1 MNDGTWPSIANTI
14 DLDGLGT
21 RLKNGRSPP
30 VTSSEMINFMLSS
43 PGFWIAVVTVVAAV
57 LLTILIRHRRYRT
70 RTLAALAVEREDW
83 VRQHPVVIA
92 STVDPLKL
100 ANDFARDPIL
110 RVEGFLPFDILQ
122 SLRAEAE
129 SNIPR
134 MTRTYIPTH
143 KKGSTLSYE
152 NIHHHAHGCLGFY
165 HSPEVQRWVSTV
177 VGLPVQP
184 TPDQDQS
191 SLSVLCY
198 NEAGDHIHWHY
209 DHNFYRGRH
218 FTVLVSLA
226 NQSAC
231 GGVSQSTLKRRLSG
245 GDEQAFNTSPNSLV
259 LFEGTRVLHRA
270 SPTAEGDL
278 RIMLSM
284 TFCTDPRIHW
294 LKEFA
299 RRLKD
304 TAFYGIRALW
314 D

>member
-1 MNDGTWPSIANTI
+1 MFA
-14 DLDGLGT
+14 
-21 RLKNGRSPP
+21 
-30 VTSSEMINFMLSS
+30 S
-43 PGFWIAVVTVVAAV
+43 PGLWIAVVTIVAAV
-57 LLTILIRHRRYRT
+57 LLTVLIRHRRHRT
-70 RTLAALAVEREDW
+70 RTLAALAAERSDLL
-83 VRQHPVVIA
+83 QHHPVVIA
-92 STVDPLKL
+92 STADPQEL
-100 ANDFARDPIL
+100 ANAFVGDPIL
-110 RVEGFLPFDILQ
+110 RVGAFLHPAALR

-143 KKGSTLSYE
+143 KKGCTLSYE
-152 NIHHHAHGCLGFY
+152 NIHRHAHGCLGFY

-177 VGLPVQP
+177 LGMPVQP

-218 FTVLVSLA
+218 FTVLLSLA
-226 NQSAC
+226 NEAAS
-231 GGVSQSTLKRRLSG
+231 GGVSQSTLNRKLPG
-245 GDEQAFNTSPNSLV
+245 GDEQAFDTSANSLV
-259 LFEGTRVLHRA
+259 VFEGSRVLHRA

-284 TFCTDPRIHW
+284 TFCTDPHTYW

>member
-1 MNDGTWPSIANTI
+1 MFA
-14 DLDGLGT
+14 
-21 RLKNGRSPP
+21 
-30 VTSSEMINFMLSS
+30 S
-43 PGFWIAVVTVVAAV
+43 PGFWIAVLAIIVALLLAV
-57 LLTILIRHRRYRT
+57 LIRHRHHRT
-70 RTLAALAVEREDW
+70 HTLTALAAERSNW

-92 STVDPLKL
+92 STADPLKL
-100 ANDFARDPIL
+100 AESFARDPVL
-110 RVEGFLPFDILQ
+110 RVESFLSPQTLQ

-134 MTRTYIPTH
+134 MKRTYIPTH
-143 KKGSTLSYE
+143 KKGNTLSYE
-152 NIHHHAHGCLGFY
+152 HIHRHAHGCLGFY
-165 HSPEVQRWVSTV
+165 HSPEIQRWVSTV
-177 VGLPVQP
+177 VGVPVQP

-218 FTVLVSLA
+218 FTVLLSLA
-226 NQSAC
+226 NQSAS
-231 GGVSQSTLKRRLSG
+231 GGVSQSTLLRRLSNG
-245 GDEQAFNTSPNSLV
+245 GEQSFDTSTNSLV
-259 LFEGTRVLHRA
+259 VFEGARVLHRA

-284 TFCTDPRIHW
+284 TYCTDSRIHW

-299 RRLKD
+299 RRVKD
-304 TAFYGIRALW
+304 TAFYGLRALW

>member
-1 MNDGTWPSIANTI
+1 MFA
-14 DLDGLGT
+14 
-21 RLKNGRSPP
+21 
-30 VTSSEMINFMLSS
+30 SS
-43 PGFWIAVVTVVAAV
+43 GFWIAVPTLVGAV
-57 LLTILIRHRRYRT
+57 LLAVLIRHRRHRT
-70 RTLAALAVEREDW
+70 RTLAALAAERSDW
-83 VRQHPVVIA
+83 VRLHPVVVASIA
-92 STVDPLKL
+92 DPNEL
-100 ANDFARDPIL
+100 AVGFARDPIL
-110 RVEGFLPFDILQ
+110 RIGDFLHSDALQ
-122 SLRAEAE
+122 TLRAEAE

-134 MTRTYIPTH
+134 MKRSYIPTH

-177 VGLPVQP
+177 VGVPVQP

-198 NEAGDHIHWHY
+198 NEAGDHIHWHF

-218 FTVLVSLA
+218 FTVLLSLA
-226 NQSAC
+226 NQSAN
-231 GGVSQSTLKRRLSG
+231 GGTSQSTLNRKLPDGR
-245 GDEQAFNTSPNSLV
+245 EQTFDTSANSLV
-259 LFEGTRVLHRA
+259 LFEGSRVLHRA
-270 SPTAEGDL
+270 NPTADGDL

-284 TFCTDPRIHW
+284 TYCADPRTHW

-299 RRLKD
+299 RRVKD

>member
-1 MNDGTWPSIANTI
+1 MFA
-14 DLDGLGT
+14 
-21 RLKNGRSPP
+21 
-30 VTSSEMINFMLSS
+30 S
-43 PGFWIAVVTVVAAV
+43 PGLWIAVVMVVTAV
-57 LLTILIRHRRYRT
+57 LLTVLIRHRRHRT
-70 RTLAALAVEREDW
+70 RTLAALAAERSNW
-83 VRQHPVVIA
+83 VRHHPVVIA
-92 STVDPLKL
+92 LTADPLEL
-100 ANDFARDPIL
+100 ASDFARDPIL
-110 RVEGFLPFDILQ
+110 RIEGFLHPDALQ

-143 KKGSTLSYE
+143 KKGSTLGYE
-152 NIHHHAHGCLGFY
+152 NIHRHAHGCLGFY

-184 TPDQDQS
+184 TPDHDQS
-191 SLSVLCY
+191 SLSMLCY

-218 FTVLVSLA
+218 FTVLLSLA
-226 NQSAC
+226 NESVS
-231 GGVSQSTLKRRLSG
+231 GGVSQSTLKRKLPG
-245 GDEQAFNTSPNSLV
+245 GDEQAFDTSPNSLV
-259 LFEGTRVLHRA
+259 VFEGSRVLHRA

-284 TFCTDPRIHW
+284 TFCTDPHTHW